1 MSSDTANNYWRYV
14 NWHWVIRFLSFAE
27 PAHSYFACSCR
38 RASYLRIKSC
48 FIQYIFFQVTI
59 FCVLYPNPCN
69 VWRILIYTDG
79 SSIVGGILTGFPEA
93 KSDIVF
99 RAVFP
104 DLVLGRPFTHTT
116 WRNAQTAP
124 MSFRTFAI
132 ISLLTV
138 STSGFLF
145 LCFFRTYNPR
155 GIWPFTSS
163 GTPTTAASATSLWP
177 RRTSSRA
184 DVENL

>member
-1 MSSDTANNYWRYV
+1 MSFIIWFYAV
-14 NWHWVIRFLSFAE
+14 LGFLKFAE
-27 PAHSYFACSCR
+27 AAHSYFAYSCL
-38 RASYLRIKSC
+38 RANYLWIKSC

-138 STSGFLF
+138 STSGFLS
-145 LCFFRTYNPR
+145 LCFFRTYKPR